1 MTWLASLPHQIPFR
15 AASTGTRIDDRTI
28 GGHYLCA
35 AEDPALFLAEAMAQL
50 AGGLVFDA
58 AQHGFLSGID
68 DLVLDRVPAVG
79 DIVHITVRLDAQ
91 LGGLFRFTARGSI
104 DGVDVARGRFTLA
117 APTHE
122 NA

>member
-15 AASTGTRIDDRTI
+15 AASTGRRIDDKTI
-28 GGHYLCA
+28 AGTFLCTA
-35 AEDPALFLAEAMAQL
+35 NDPLPEIMLAEAMAQL

-68 DLVLDRVPAVG
+68 DFELGAVVPG
-79 DIVHITVRLDAQ
+79 DVVRIIVHLDAQ
-91 LGGLFRFTARGSI
+91 LGGVFRFSSVGSI
-104 DGVDVARGRFTLA
+104 DGLEVAHGRFYLA
-117 APTHE
+117 AHE

>member
-1 MTWLASLPHQIPFR
+1 MTTNWLSSLPHQIPFR
-15 AASTGTRIDDRTI
+15 AASTGTRLDEKNIEGD
-28 GGHYLCA
+28 YLCA
-35 AEDPALFLAEAMAQL
+35 DDDPQLFVAEAMAQL

-68 DLVLDRVPAVG
+68 DLVLDRAPVVG
-79 DIVHITVRLDAQ
+79 DVVHIAVRLDAE

-104 DGVDVARGRFTLA
+104 DGVEVVRGRFYLA
-117 APTHE
+117 VHE

>member
-1 MTWLASLPHQIPFR
+1 MTMGWLAALPHQIPFR
-15 AASTGTRIDDRTI
+15 AASTGTRIDERTI
-28 GGHYLCA
+28 EGDYLCA

-68 DLVLDRVPAVG
+68 DFALGAVVPG
-79 DIVHITVRLDAQ
+79 DVVRIIVHLDAQ
-91 LGGLFRFTARGSI
+91 LGGVFRFSSVGSI
-104 DGVDVARGRFTLA
+104 DGLEVAHGRFYLA
-117 APTHE
+117 AHE